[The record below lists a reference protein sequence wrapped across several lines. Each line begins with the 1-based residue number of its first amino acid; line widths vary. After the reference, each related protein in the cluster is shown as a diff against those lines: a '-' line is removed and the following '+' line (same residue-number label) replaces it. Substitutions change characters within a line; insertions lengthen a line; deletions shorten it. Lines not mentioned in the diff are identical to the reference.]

1 MHHTISLPFALCVIA
16 VLGASSALSL
26 GEAASAK
33 VKLTNGTEAGTI
45 TLSETNAGI
54 LIRYDLQGLAPGP
67 HAIHVHET
75 GKCEG
80 DFASAG
86 TIHNPLGA
94 GHGYLSEEGPMSG
107 DLPNIYAASDGKAK
121 GEFLSSLLSLNK
133 ETEDSLFDSDGSSFV
148 VFEKADDYMTDP
160 EGEAGARIACGVIA
174 PK

>member
-1 MHHTISLPFALCVIA
+1 MHHKVC
-16 VLGASSALSL
+16 SALASFLVAALSAIPAMAL

-33 VKLTNGTEAGTI
+33 VKLASGTDAGVI
-45 TLSETNAGI
+45 TLIETNAGI
-54 LIRYDLQGLAPGP
+54 LIVYDLQGLPAGP

-80 DFASAG
+80 DFTSAG
-86 TIHNPLGA
+86 GIHNPLGA

-107 DLPNIYAASDGKAK
+107 DLPNIHAGADGKAK

-133 ETEDSLFDSDGSSFV
+133 ETEDSIFDSDGSAFV
-148 VFEKADDYMTDP
+148 LFETADDYMTDP
-160 EGEAGARIACGVIA
+160 EGGAGARIACGVID